1 MEAYLEKKPSYMWTS
16 IMEANE
22 TIEVGSRW
30 IVRNGRKVNIWHDR
44 WLPSPDSF
52 KVINPQRQNLNLEK
66 VAQLIDSESGLWKAE
81 LIKEIFIPHEAE
93 TILSFPLSPR
103 LLEDSVI
110 WAW

>member
-1 MEAYLEKKPSYMWTS
+1 MEAK
-16 IMEANE
+16 E

-44 WLPSPDSF
+44 WLLSPDSF

-93 TILSFPLSPR
+93 TILCFPLSPR